1 VELLT
6 MRLEAR
12 GFDVTAAGSG
22 EHALRSLAEQPADV
36 VVLDIRLPG
45 MDGIRTLVR
54 IKAEHPATQVIMV
67 TGFAHSDMLAEVQ
80 RRGAFTYLMKPV
92 DIDEL
97 LEQIRRATQRN
108 TS

>member
-1 VELLT
+1 

-12 GFDVTAAGSG
+12 GFDVTIAGSG
-22 EHALRSLAEQPADV
+22 EHALRSLREQPADV

-45 MDGIRTLVR
+45 MDGIRTLVK
-54 IKAEHPATQVIMV
+54 IKEEHPETQVIMV
-67 TGFAHSDMLAEVQ
+67 TGFADSDMLAEVQ

-92 DIDEL
+92 DIGEL
-97 LEQIRRATQRN
+97 LEQIRQANQSK